1 MAESADN
8 KTKQLVAATANRL
21 RMVQVDFADQ
31 EADVRREYLAE
42 EVERALSSVVP
53 ERRQGFLQSL
63 MEQFPS
69 WDSRVEVQLRKDE
82 TTDRTLTD
90 QRELQDPNFLVA
102 RLIDRSAE
110 LGEGERKVLVE
121 RLKEAGLARISQ
133 GAWPEEAE
141 TLLRQNLRLSADGA
155 IDPTRAL
162 ELVGMLADF
171 ALRLDQLCWSSWQ
184 RISPRSTIR
193 RDKPLQQTLK
203 QFLVGSQDVPR
214 GQVGGDLEKLRQ
226 LIASLISAVGQ
237 SGRQFASRHL
247 ARFSPV
253 EIEAL
258 ASMEGGGFLVSKEV
272 KCWRKYTE
280 LADALNEASIEN
292 EIMETIANY
301 AENLM
306 KGLGR

>member
-1 MAESADN
+1 
-8 KTKQLVAATANRL
+8 
-21 RMVQVDFADQ
+21 MVQVDFADQ
-31 EADVRREYLAE
+31 GPDVRKEYLSE
-42 EVERALSSVVP
+42 EIERALSSVVP
-53 ERRQGFLQSL
+53 EQRKAFLTEL
-63 MEQFPS
+63 IEQFPS
-69 WDSRVEVQLRKDE
+69 WDAKVEVQLRGEE
-82 TTDRTLTD
+82 TTERTLTD
-90 QRELQDPNFLVA
+90 ARELQDPNFLVA

-121 RLKEAGLARISQ
+121 RLKEAGLARVSQ

-141 TLLRQNLRLSADGA
+141 ATLRQDLRLPNEENV
-155 IDPTRAL
+155 DPTRTL

-171 ALRLDQLCWSSWQ
+171 ALRLDQLVWSSWQ
-184 RISPRSTIR
+184 RIAPRSNIR
-193 RDKPLQQTLK
+193 RDKALQQTLK
-203 QFLVGSQDVPR
+203 AFLLGDQDVPR
-214 GQVGGDLEKLRQ
+214 GQVAGDLEKLRQ
-226 LIASLISAVGQ
+226 LIASLVAAVGQ
-237 SGRQFASRHL
+237 AGRQFGSRHL
-247 ARFSPV
+247 AKFSPV

-280 LADALNEASIEN
+280 LADTLNEASIDS

>member
-1 MAESADN
+1 
-8 KTKQLVAATANRL
+8 
-21 RMVQVDFADQ
+21 MVQVDFADQ
-31 EADVRREYLAE
+31 GADVRREYLSE

-53 ERRQGFLQSL
+53 EQRQPFLAEL
-63 MEQFPS
+63 MERFPS
-69 WDSRVEVQLRKDE
+69 WDAKVEVQLRKEE

-90 QRELQDPNFLVA
+90 ERELQDPNFLVA
-102 RLIDRSAE
+102 RLIERSAN
-110 LGEGERKVLVE
+110 LGESERKVLVQ
-121 RLKEAGLARISQ
+121 RLKEAGLARISH

-141 TLLRQNLRLSADGA
+141 EALRKNLRLPKGDSLDA
-155 IDPTRAL
+155 TRIL
-162 ELVGMLADF
+162 ELVALAADF
-171 ALRLDQLCWSSWQ
+171 ALRLDQLVWSSWQ
-184 RISPRSTIR
+184 RIAPRSNIR

-203 QFLVGSQDVPR
+203 AFIAGSQDVPR
-214 GQVGGDLEKLRQ
+214 GQVAGDLEKLRQ
-226 LIASLISAVGQ
+226 LIASLVAAVGQ
-237 SGRQFASRHL
+237 AGRQFASRHL

-258 ASMEGGGFLVSKEV
+258 ASMESGGFLVSKEV

-280 LADALNEASIEN
+280 LADALNEASIDN

>member
-1 MAESADN
+1 
-8 KTKQLVAATANRL
+8 
-21 RMVQVDFADQ
+21 MVQADFADQ
-31 EADVRREYLAE
+31 GADVRREYLSE
-42 EVERALSSVVP
+42 EIERALSSVVP
-53 ERRQGFLQSL
+53 EQRKEFLGEL
-63 MEQFPS
+63 IEQFPS
-69 WDSRVEVQLRKDE
+69 WDAKVEVQLRKDE

-90 QRELQDPNFLVA
+90 ERELQDPNFLVA
-102 RLIDRSAE
+102 RLIDRSAG

-141 TLLRQNLRLSADGA
+141 AALRQNLRLSKDKGVE
-155 IDPTRAL
+155 PTRTL

-171 ALRLDQLCWSSWQ
+171 ALRLDQLVWSSWQ
-184 RISPRSTIR
+184 RIAPRSNIR
-193 RDKPLQQTLK
+193 RDKALQQTLK
-203 QFLVGSQDVPR
+203 AFLVGDQDVPR
-214 GQVGGDLEKLRQ
+214 GQVAGDLEKLRQ
-226 LIASLISAVGQ
+226 LIASLVAAVGQ
-237 SGRQFASRHL
+237 AGRQFGSRHL

-280 LADALNEASIEN
+280 LADALNEASIDN

>member
-1 MAESADN
+1 
-8 KTKQLVAATANRL
+8 
-21 RMVQVDFADQ
+21 MVQADFADQ
-31 EADVRREYLAE
+31 GAEVRREYLSE
-42 EVERALSSVVP
+42 EIERAMSSVVP
-53 ERRQGFLQSL
+53 EQRQDFLTEL
-63 MEQFPS
+63 MEHFPS
-69 WDSRVEVQLRKDE
+69 WDAKVEVQLRKDD
-82 TTDRTLTD
+82 TTDRTITD
-90 QRELQDPNFLVA
+90 DRELRDPNFLVA

-141 TLLRQNLRLSADGA
+141 AALRQDLRLAQDKGLE
-155 IDPTRAL
+155 PTRTL

-171 ALRLDQLCWSSWQ
+171 ALRLDQLVWSSWQ
-184 RISPRSTIR
+184 RIAPRSNIR

-203 QFLVGSQDVPR
+203 AFLVGSQDVPR
-214 GQVGGDLEKLRQ
+214 GQVAGDLEKLRQ
-226 LIASLISAVGQ
+226 LIASLVAAVGQ
-237 SGRQFASRHL
+237 AGRQFASRHL

-280 LADALNEASIEN
+280 LADTLNEASIDN

>member
-1 MAESADN
+1 
-8 KTKQLVAATANRL
+8 
-21 RMVQVDFADQ
+21 MVQADFADQ
-31 EADVRREYLAE
+31 GADVRREYLSE
-42 EVERALSSVVP
+42 EIERALSSVVP
-53 ERRQGFLQSL
+53 EQRKEFLSEL
-63 MEQFPS
+63 IEQFPS
-69 WDSRVEVQLRKDE
+69 WDAKVEVQLRREE

-90 QRELQDPNFLVA
+90 ERELQDPNFLVA
-102 RLIDRSAE
+102 RLIDRSAG
-110 LGEGERKVLVE
+110 LGEGDRKVLVE

-141 TLLRQNLRLSADGA
+141 AALRQNLRLSKDKGVE
-155 IDPTRAL
+155 PTRTL

-171 ALRLDQLCWSSWQ
+171 ALRLDQLVWSSWQ
-184 RISPRSTIR
+184 RIAPRSNIR
-193 RDKPLQQTLK
+193 RDKALQQTLK
-203 QFLVGSQDVPR
+203 AFLVGDQDVPR
-214 GQVGGDLEKLRQ
+214 GQVAGDLEKLRQ
-226 LIASLISAVGQ
+226 LIASLVAAVGQ
-237 SGRQFASRHL
+237 AGRQFGSRHL

-280 LADALNEASIEN
+280 LADALNEASIDN